1 MNVQTLNKKLR
12 HAIIIEC
19 QAQAEVKA
27 ESLLKFARVGQTP
40 LTEEMTSLLSYYA
53 QVGALEAVEYLEK
66 QGLVKF
72 EGIV

>member
-12 HAIIIEC
+12 HATIIEC
-19 QAQAEVKA
+19 QAKA
-27 ESLLKFARVGQTP
+27 EMKAKFLLEFARIGQAP
-40 LTEEMTSLLSYYA
+40 LTEDMTSLLSYYA

-72 EGIV
+72 EGK

>member
-27 ESLLKFARVGQTP
+27 ESLMEFASVGRAP
-40 LTEEMTSLLSYYA
+40 LCEEMVSLLAYFA
-53 QVGALEAVEYLEK
+53 QMGALEAVEYLEK

-72 EGIV
+72 EGKV